1 MWILY
6 FLLTL
11 FLLSILVVIH
21 EGGHFLVARLSG
33 IKVLEFSVGMGPALL
48 SRTSKK
54 SGIKYS
60 LRTLPFGGY
69 VQMDGEDGES
79 ADENAFYRKP
89 VRKRLATV
97 LAGPVMNI
105 LFGFLCMFILVC
117 ISTPVST
124 VIAGFQ
130 EDARSPEFGLMEED
144 RIIAVNGT
152 PVHNGNDLVYEIM
165 YQGNKPLD
173 LTVVRNGEKIILSGV
188 KFPVY
193 PTEETDGVE
202 LGRYDF
208 VLYAMRKT
216 PGNILSQ
223 AFFRS
228 VNTVKMVFDTLKDL
242 ITGRFGVEAFSGPVG
257 ITSAVG
263 EAASAGFSSI
273 LYLITVISVNLGIMN
288 LLPLP
293 ALDGGRIIML
303 LIEAVIRRPVNRKVE
318 GYINTAGLVVLLGF
332 MFFITAKDIF
342 KLFI

>member
-21 EGGHFLVARLSG
+21 EGGHFLIARLSG

-54 SGIKYS
+54 SGIRYS
-60 LRTLPFGGY
+60 LRALPFGGY

-79 ADENAFYRKP
+79 ADDNAFYKKP
-89 VRKRLATV
+89 VWKRLATV

-105 LFGFLCMFILVC
+105 LFGFFCMFVLVC

-124 VIAGFQ
+124 VIADFQ
-130 EDARSPEFGLMEED
+130 DGATSKDTGLMKED
-144 RIIAVNGT
+144 RIVAVNGAR
-152 PVHNGNDLVYEIM
+152 VRNGNDLVYEIM
-165 YQGNKPLD
+165 YQGAEPVD
-173 LTVVRNGEKIILSGV
+173 LTVVRNGEKIILRGV
-188 KFPVY
+188 VFPVY
-193 PTEETDGVE
+193 PVEETDGVE
-202 LGRYDF
+202 LGQYDF
-208 VLYAMRKT
+208 ILYAMRKT

-242 ITGRFGVEAFSGPVG
+242 ITGRFGIEAFSGPVG

-342 KLFI
+342 KLFS

>member
-6 FLLTL
+6 FILTL

-60 LRTLPFGGY
+60 LRALPFGGY

-124 VIAGFQ
+124 VIADFQ
-130 EDARSPEFGLMEED
+130 DGATSKDTGLMKED
-144 RIIAVNGT
+144 RIVAVNGAR
-152 PVHNGNDLVYEIM
+152 VRNGNDLVYEIM

-208 VLYAMRKT
+208 
-216 PGNILSQ
+216 
-223 AFFRS
+223 
-228 VNTVKMVFDTLKDL
+228 
-242 ITGRFGVEAFSGPVG
+242 
-257 ITSAVG
+257 
-263 EAASAGFSSI
+263 
-273 LYLITVISVNLGIMN
+273 
-288 LLPLP
+288 
-293 ALDGGRIIML
+293 
-303 LIEAVIRRPVNRKVE
+303 
-318 GYINTAGLVVLLGF
+318 
-332 MFFITAKDIF
+332 
-342 KLFI
+342 